1 MVLIGKR
8 LNDRYKIISLIG
20 GGGMANVYLARD
32 IILERDVAVKV
43 LRLDFANDDRFIKR
57 FRREAQAATSLNHEH
72 IVSIYDVGEE
82 EGVYYIV
89 MEYVRGSTLKQY
101 IQQHAPLPVEQALS
115 IMDQLTSAIAHA
127 HENGI
132 IHRDIKPQNIL
143 LNEHGRV
150 KVTDFGIAVAMSGT
164 TITQTNS
171 VLGSVHYL
179 SPEQARGGIATEK
192 SDIYSL
198 GVVMF
203 ELLTGRLP
211 FSGESAVSIV
221 LKHLQAETP
230 SPRAWNPEIP
240 QSVENIILKAMA
252 KDPFYRYPSAREMNE
267 DIRTA
272 LDPSRRNEA
281 KFTIPDDGEEATK
294 AVPIIK
300 DKESAASAQETFAAE
315 KTAPESAQQDEQ
327 PKPNRK
333 RKWKWAA
340 WLAAILLLLGA
351 AAVSALTWIPD
362 LVFPKEVTMPNV
374 VNKDYDEAVE
384 RLSALGLEIKDTID
398 VESDTIE
405 EGKVVRTSPE
415 AGMTVKQ
422 GAGVTIYKSSGKKKI
437 EFPSFIGDDIAAAE
451 AELRAEG
458 FSRITRNGRYSDK
471 PEGTIL
477 DQYPY
482 AGDKVVPDETEVM
495 FTVSLGPEKVALK
508 DLTGYTEKSV
518 RDYGEDQG
526 LRIEIKYEHSD
537 EVPEG
542 LVISQTPAAGE
553 RLEKGDTVTV
563 VISRGPEPKPTKT
576 VIKEITIPYEPTAEG
591 QMVEAQLYIQD
602 ANHNMTTPY
611 KTYRLTKPVTETVE
625 FHIPYGEAAYYR
637 VIVNQVVKEE
647 GSIPYPEG
655 DEKKR

>member
-1 MVLIGKR
+1 MLIGKR

-72 IVSIYDVGEE
+72 IVPIYDVGEE
-82 EGVYYIV
+82 EGLYYIV

-101 IQQHAPLPVEQALS
+101 IQQHAPLPVKRALC

-143 LNEHGRV
+143 LDEHGNV

-198 GVVMF
+198 GIVMF
-203 ELLTGRLP
+203 ELVTGRLP

-230 SPRAWNPEIP
+230 SPKAWNPDIP
-240 QSVENIILKAMA
+240 QSVENIILKATA
-252 KDPFYRYPSAREMNE
+252 KDPFYRYESARAMNE

-272 LDPSRRNEA
+272 LDPRRRNEA
-281 KFTIPDDGEEATK
+281 KFTIPDDGDEATK
-294 AVPIIK
+294 AIPIIK
-300 DKESAASAQETFAAE
+300 HPESAALEPETLVYEE
-315 KTAPESAQQDEQ
+315 KANEPAKADDE
-327 PKPNRK
+327 PKAKPKRK
-333 RKWKWAA
+333 RVWIA
-340 WLAAILLLLGA
+340 WLAAVILLLGA
-351 AAVSALTWIPD
+351 AGVSALTWIPD
-362 LVFPKEVTMPNV
+362 VFFPKEVTVPDV

-384 RLSALGLEIKDTID
+384 QLSALGLEIKDTID
-398 VESDTIE
+398 VEDDAIE
-405 EGKVVRTSPE
+405 EGKVVRTDPE

-422 GAGVTIYKSSGKKKI
+422 GAGIVIYKSAGKKKI
-437 EFPSFIGDDIAAAE
+437 EFPSFIGDDISAAE
-451 AELRAEG
+451 EELRAEG
-458 FSRITRNGRYSDK
+458 FTRITRNGRHSDK

-482 AGDKVVPDETEVM
+482 AGDKVVPSETEVM
-495 FTVSLGPEKVALK
+495 FTVSLGPETVTLK
-508 DLTGYTEKSV
+508 DLSGYTEKSV

-526 LRIEIKYEHSD
+526 LRIEVKHEYSD
-537 EVPEG
+537 EVPKG
-542 LVISQTPAAGE
+542 LVISQTPAANE
-553 RLEKGDTVTV
+553 QVEKGETVTV
-563 VISRGPEPKPTKT
+563 VISRGPEPKPSKT
-576 VIKEITIPYEPTAEG
+576 VIKEIVIPYEPAENG
-591 QMVEAQLYIQD
+591 QVVEAQLYIQD

-611 KTYRLTKPVTETVE
+611 KTYRLTGPVTEIVE
-625 FHIPYGEAAYYR
+625 FEIPYGETAYYR
-637 VIVNQVVKEE
+637 VIVNNVVKDE
-647 GSIPYPEG
+647 GSIPYPEHG
-655 DEKKR
+655 GKKE

>member
-1 MVLIGKR
+1 VLIGKR

-43 LRLDFANDDRFIKR
+43 LRLDFSNDDQFIKR

-101 IQQHAPLPVEQALS
+101 IQQHAPLPVEQALG

-143 LNEHGRV
+143 LDEHGNV

-198 GVVMF
+198 GIVMF
-203 ELLTGRLP
+203 ELVTGRLP

-230 SPRAWNPEIP
+230 SPKAWNPKIP

-272 LDPSRRNEA
+272 LDPKRRNEA
-281 KFTIPDDGEEATK
+281 KFTIPDDDEEATK
-294 AVPIIK
+294 AIPIIK
-300 DKESAASAQETFAAE
+300 GPESAALEQETLVYEEKANEAAKADNE
-315 KTAPESAQQDEQ
+315 
-327 PKPNRK
+327 PKPKRK
-333 RKWKWAA
+333 RAWIA
-340 WLAAILLLLGA
+340 WLAAVLLLLGVA
-351 AAVSALTWIPD
+351 GVSALTWIPD
-362 LVFPKEVTMPNV
+362 LVFPKDVTMPDV
-374 VNKDYDEAVE
+374 TNKDYDEAVE
-384 RLSALGLEIKDTID
+384 QLSALGLEIKDTID
-398 VESDTIE
+398 VEDDKIE
-405 EGKVVRTSPE
+405 EGKVVRTDPE
-415 AGMTVKQ
+415 AGMTVKP
-422 GAGVTIYKSSGKKKI
+422 GAGVVIYKSIGKKKI
-437 EFPSFIGDDIAAAE
+437 EFPSFIGDDVSVAE
-451 AELRAEG
+451 KELRAEG
-458 FSRITRNGRYSDK
+458 FTHITRNGRYSDK

-482 AGDKVVPDETEVM
+482 AGDEVVPDETEVM
-495 FTVSLGPEKVALK
+495 LTVSLGPEKVKLK

-526 LRIEIKYEHSD
+526 LRIKVTYEYSN

-542 LVISQTPAAGE
+542 LVVSQTPAAGE
-553 RLEKGDTVTV
+553 QMKKGETITV
-563 VISRGPEPKPTKT
+563 VISRGPEPKPSKT
-576 VIKEITIPYEPTAEG
+576 VIKDIVIPYEPAAGG
-591 QMVEAQLYIQD
+591 QMAEAQLYIQD
-602 ANHNMTTPY
+602 AHHTMTTPY
-611 KTYRLTKPVTETVE
+611 KTYRLTNSVTETVE
-625 FHIPYGEAAYYR
+625 FEIPYGETAYYR
-637 VIVNQVVKEE
+637 VIVNNVVKDE
-647 GSIPYPEG
+647 GVILYPESENSG
-655 DEKKR
+655 KKE

>member
-1 MVLIGKR
+1 MLIGKR